1 MNKDVL
7 KELWDR
13 VYYTYLYKNVEYAFQ
28 MNEFHNILELKK
40 SVLIFCLC
48 AEDLGLFHNPADKL
62 SSILKKLH
70 DLFETKLLISM
81 QDRIKN
87 ILSKESFELAIV
99 KDDHQF

>member
-48 AEDLGLFHNPADKL
+48 AEY
-62 SSILKKLH
+62 I
-70 DLFETKLLISM
+70 
-81 QDRIKN
+81 
-87 ILSKESFELAIV
+87 
-99 KDDHQF
+99 